1 MKITKILST
10 ALSLAVMSIGLTK
23 QADAQTSEFG
33 GTAYVYAEDRQGN
46 EVVLNAA
53 VEYVHTTESSAKSAL
68 LKKLKFGGYEFTSE
82 VRYATER
89 WNSKRTYA
97 GFASATIVDR
107 NGKRKEI
114 RTTVDCDAV
123 GMGYISY
130 FKSALKDRLDEQVD
144 YYSNYITPITYRVQ
158 VCN

>member
-1 MKITKILST
+1 MKTTKILST
-10 ALSLAVMSIGLTK
+10 AFSLAVMLLGLAA
-23 QADAQTSEFG
+23 QADAQTSQFG

-53 VEYVHTTESSAKSAL
+53 VEYVHSTESAAKSAL
-68 LKKLKFGGYEFTSE
+68 LKQLQFARYEFTSE

-89 WNSKRTYA
+89 WDSKKRYA
-97 GFASATIVDR
+97 GFASATIIDKDGR
-107 NGKRKEI
+107 RKEI

-123 GMGYISY
+123 GMGHIPY
-130 FKSALKDRLDEQVD
+130 FKSALKGRLDKQVD

-158 VCN
+158 TCN